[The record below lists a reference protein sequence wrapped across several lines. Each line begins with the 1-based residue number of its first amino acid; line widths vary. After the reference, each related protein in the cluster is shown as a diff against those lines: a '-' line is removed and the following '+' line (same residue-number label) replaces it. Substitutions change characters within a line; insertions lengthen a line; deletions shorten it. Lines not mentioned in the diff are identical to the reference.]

1 MRRIEIKTKRLLL
14 VPLGLEY
21 LKSVNEYALNYENT
35 KYMCHLPKQD
45 SEETR
50 SFLQEVEAEWAKES
64 PGFYE
69 FAVLC
74 ENVHI
79 GAVSIYF
86 ENDAGELG
94 WILNRKYWGC
104 GYAAEAAKGLIDFF
118 SNQGCRHFIA
128 HCDTENVASYKTME
142 KLGMIRTGQSGG
154 RKNRASAVESFEYRY
169 ELTM

>member
-1 MRRIEIKTKRLLL
+1 MKRIEIKTKRLLL

-21 LKSVNEYALNYENT
+21 LNSVNEYALNYENT
-35 KYMCHLPKQD
+35 KYMCHLPKQN

-50 SFLQEVEAEWAKES
+50 SFLREVEAEWAKDA

-86 ENDAGELG
+86 ENEAGELG
-94 WILNRKYWGC
+94 WILNRKYWGR
-104 GYAAEAAKGLIDFF
+104 GYAAEAAKGLIDYF
-118 SNQGCRHFIA
+118 SEQGCRHFIA
-128 HCDTENVASYKTME
+128 HCDTENVASYRIME
-142 KLGMIRTGQSGG
+142 KLGMIRTGQTGG
-154 RKNRASAVESFEYRY
+154 RKNRASAEESFEYRY
-169 ELTM
+169 ELIL